1 MTMTPT
7 PIGRDRDHLI
17 DETNRLQR
25 KRLELAVTGPVLARL
40 RCDLRYHQAM
50 TQLMAQ
56 TEAWDDDAQVRING
70 RQLMHQFF
78 ADHYQHELEQLE
90 GKSFNPDG
98 MEPEASPRPGAPSPS
113 ASQQCKRGVGA
124 SNG

>member
-1 MTMTPT
+1 MTMKPT

-25 KRLELAVTGPVLARL
+25 ERAELSVTGPTLARL

-50 TQLMAQ
+50 TQLLVL
-56 TEAWDDDAQVRING
+56 TDTWDDDARVIVNG
-70 RQLMHQFF
+70 RRLMHQFF

-90 GKSFNPDG
+90 E
-98 MEPEASPRPGAPSPS
+98 MA
-113 ASQQCKRGVGA
+113 
-124 SNG
+124 